1 MSKYKGVEEIRKL
14 REETGLSLM
23 LDGISSYLLNEAK
36 IDIYKLDDCLELW
49 FSCNKRGLSMEE
61 CIKEEFGQE
70 VLERIKKY
78 I

>member
-14 REETGLSLM
+14 REKTGLPLM

-36 IDIYKLDDCLELW
+36 LDIYKLDDCLATR
-49 FSCNKRGLSMEE
+49 FSYKKRELSMEE